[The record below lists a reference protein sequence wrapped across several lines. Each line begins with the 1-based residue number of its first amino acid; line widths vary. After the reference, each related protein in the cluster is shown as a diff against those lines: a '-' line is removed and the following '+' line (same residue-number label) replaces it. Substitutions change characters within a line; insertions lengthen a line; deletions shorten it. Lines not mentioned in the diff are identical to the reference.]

1 MRNGEGGEPVAEDPK
16 RARIAKRLKKSK
28 RKRFLRILF
37 IMIVSGTILGVGGY
51 WLSGTV
57 QPADLT
63 IRNIKIRGNVTIDDQ
78 TVKDQ
83 AATAIGQNILTVNLN
98 ELAANIKDSLHVR
111 SVAIVRAFPNTLVVD
126 VKEMPIL
133 CAVNNGSQIYY
144 VNNRRK
150 VVMTSPYLSNTNVP
164 LLSGLTLKGR
174 YRAGETLSLAPWRRQ
189 DEAFAILKILEAG
202 GMLTKVSEVAYTSD
216 NTYRIITKSNLN
228 IEVVS
233 VGNLQKHMDYI
244 QTLFSQKQSN
254 MNVDLTTGP
263 YPIVKNR

>member
-1 MRNGEGGEPVAEDPK
+1 MKGGEAVAEDPK
-16 RARIAKRLKKSK
+16 RVRIAKRLKKGK
-28 RKRFLRILF
+28 RRRILRILL
-37 IMIVSGTILGVGGY
+37 IVMVSGAVLGVGGY

-57 QPADLT
+57 RPVDLT
-63 IRNIKIRGNVTIDDQ
+63 IRNIAVRGNVTIDDQ

-98 ELAANIKDSLHVR
+98 ALSASVKDGLHAR
-111 SVAIVRAFPNTLVVD
+111 SVAIARAFPNTLVID

-133 CAVNNGSQIYY
+133 FAVNGGSQIYY
-144 VNNRRK
+144 VNNRWK

-174 YRAGETLSLAPWRRQ
+174 YRVGEILPLAPRRRQ
-189 DEAFAILKILEAG
+189 DEAIAILKTLESG
-202 GMLTKVSEVAYTSD
+202 GMLTKISEVIYTSS
-216 NTYRIITKSNLN
+216 NTYRIITKANLN